1 MPASYAVLSEEEM
14 TYLDGGADYSFNVGD
29 YTVTLHPEVLVTY
42 AMNVVV
48 NGVYML
54 SQGSFQYF
62 INTFK
67 EGLSDGLSLTGVVKH
82 NWNRMNT
89 WSRVA
94 TVGMAGLAGY
104 YAYAQ
109 VRSMSLSLKN
119 LFGSMFG
126 TTTNTDTQD
135 RMLCFRRKNSGPFR
149 AAANSRILWM
159 SFWAAFI
166 CTILHWA
173 KGSFPSLS
181 PSCRCCCSQRSRTWC
196 CLATVSTTS
205 CWHPPFS
212 GWAPRPRKRS
222 SILQPS
228 RRPIPSRCAESI

>member
-1 MPASYAVLSEEEM
+1 MDHTYQSTMLMPASYAVLSEEEM
-14 TYLDGGADYSFNVGD
+14 TYLDAVEVGHFFFRENRIGGGADYNFNVGK
-29 YTVTLHPEVLVTY
+29 YTVTFHPEVLVTY

-67 EGLSDGLSLTGVVKH
+67 EGLSDGLSLPGVVKH

-94 TVGMAGLAGY
+94 TVGMAGLGGY

-109 VRSMSLSLKN
+109 VRSMYLSLKN
-119 LFGSMFG
+119 LFGSVFG

-135 RMLCFRRKNSGPFR
+135 PSV
-149 AAANSRILWM
+149 AAGL
-159 SFWAAFI
+159 AA
-166 CTILHWA
+166 
-173 KGSFPSLS
+173 
-181 PSCRCCCSQRSRTWC
+181 
-196 CLATVSTTS
+196 
-205 CWHPPFS
+205 
-212 GWAPRPRKRS
+212 
-222 SILQPS
+222 
-228 RRPIPSRCAESI
+228 

>member
-104 YAYAQ
+104 YVYAQ
-109 VRSMSLSLKN
+109 VRSMYLSLKN
-119 LFGSMFG
+119 LFGSMIWHYHEYRH
-126 TTTNTDTQD
+126 T
-135 RMLCFRRKNSGPFR
+135 
-149 AAANSRILWM
+149 
-159 SFWAAFI
+159 
-166 CTILHWA
+166 
-173 KGSFPSLS
+173 GSFRGRRSGRLS
-181 PSCRCCCSQRSRTWC
+181 VSGFCLKGVFVHEKAPTAFVVCCAFGGRT
-196 CLATVSTTS
+196 ADR
-205 CWHPPFS
+205 F
-212 GWAPRPRKRS
+212 G
-222 SILQPS
+222 
-228 RRPIPSRCAESI
+228 RR

>member
-1 MPASYAVLSEEEM
+1 MLIGFSSEEELSGQQLHLIFNDL
-14 TYLDGGADYSFNVGD
+14 TGNCFAAGAGWGYSFNVGD

-109 VRSMSLSLKN
+109 VRSMYLSLKN
-119 LFGSMFG
+119 LFGSVFG

-135 RMLCFRRKNSGPFR
+135 PSV
-149 AAANSRILWM
+149 AAGL
-159 SFWAAFI
+159 AA
-166 CTILHWA
+166 
-173 KGSFPSLS
+173 
-181 PSCRCCCSQRSRTWC
+181 
-196 CLATVSTTS
+196 
-205 CWHPPFS
+205 
-212 GWAPRPRKRS
+212 
-222 SILQPS
+222 
-228 RRPIPSRCAESI
+228 

>member
-1 MPASYAVLSEEEM
+1 MDHTYQSTMLMPASYAVLSEEEM

-89 WSRVA
+89 WSRVCLLY
-94 TVGMAGLAGY
+94 T
-104 YAYAQ
+104 
-109 VRSMSLSLKN
+109 
-119 LFGSMFG
+119 
-126 TTTNTDTQD
+126 
-135 RMLCFRRKNSGPFR
+135 
-149 AAANSRILWM
+149 
-159 SFWAAFI
+159 
-166 CTILHWA
+166 
-173 KGSFPSLS
+173 S
-181 PSCRCCCSQRSRTWC
+181 PS
-196 CLATVSTTS
+196 
-205 CWHPPFS
+205 
-212 GWAPRPRKRS
+212 PRD
-222 SILQPS
+222 
-228 RRPIPSRCAESI
+228 A

>member
-1 MPASYAVLSEEEM
+1 MSVTTRYLTPGSSGHLCHECGGERRLYAEPGFLPVL
-14 TYLDGGADYSFNVGD
+14 
-29 YTVTLHPEVLVTY
+29 
-42 AMNVVV
+42 
-48 NGVYML
+48 
-54 SQGSFQYF
+54 

-109 VRSMSLSLKN
+109 VRSMYLSLKN

-135 RMLCFRRKNSGPFR
+135 PSV
-149 AAANSRILWM
+149 AAGL
-159 SFWAAFI
+159 AA
-166 CTILHWA
+166 
-173 KGSFPSLS
+173 
-181 PSCRCCCSQRSRTWC
+181 
-196 CLATVSTTS
+196 
-205 CWHPPFS
+205 
-212 GWAPRPRKRS
+212 
-222 SILQPS
+222 
-228 RRPIPSRCAESI
+228 

>member
-1 MPASYAVLSEEEM
+1 MDHTYQSTMLMPASYAVLSEEEM

-109 VRSMSLSLKN
+109 VRSMYLSLKA
-119 LFGSMFG
+119 
-126 TTTNTDTQD
+126 
-135 RMLCFRRKNSGPFR
+135 LCLALPRIPTH
-149 AAANSRILWM
+149 RILPWPQVWPPEC
-159 SFWAAFI
+159 FGF
-166 CTILHWA
+166 L
-173 KGSFPSLS
+173 PE
-181 PSCRCCCSQRSRTWC
+181 RS
-196 CLATVSTTS
+196 V
-205 CWHPPFS
+205 
-212 GWAPRPRKRS
+212 RS
-222 SILQPS
+222 
-228 RRPIPSRCAESI
+228 

>member
-1 MPASYAVLSEEEM
+1 MDHTYQSTMLMPASYAVLSEEEM
-14 TYLDGGADYSFNVGD
+14 TYLDGGADYNFNVGK
-29 YTVTLHPEVLVTY
+29 YTVTFHPEVLVTY

-62 INTFK
+62 IN
-67 EGLSDGLSLTGVVKH
+67 TGVVKH

-109 VRSMSLSLKN
+109 VRSMYLSLKN

-135 RMLCFRRKNSGPFR
+135 PSV
-149 AAANSRILWM
+149 AAGL
-159 SFWAAFI
+159 AA
-166 CTILHWA
+166 
-173 KGSFPSLS
+173 
-181 PSCRCCCSQRSRTWC
+181 
-196 CLATVSTTS
+196 
-205 CWHPPFS
+205 
-212 GWAPRPRKRS
+212 
-222 SILQPS
+222 
-228 RRPIPSRCAESI
+228 

>member
-1 MPASYAVLSEEEM
+1 MDHTYQSTMLMPASYAVLSEEEM

-109 VRSMSLSLKN
+109 VRSMYLSLKN
-119 LFGSMFG
+119 LFGSMYHEYRH
-126 TTTNTDTQD
+126 T
-135 RMLCFRRKNSGPFR
+135 
-149 AAANSRILWM
+149 
-159 SFWAAFI
+159 
-166 CTILHWA
+166 
-173 KGSFPSLS
+173 GSFRGRRSGRLS
-181 PSCRCCCSQRSRTWC
+181 VSDFCLKGVFVHEKAPTAFVVCCAFGGRT
-196 CLATVSTTS
+196 ADRFGRRRTQG
-205 CWHPPFS
+205 FS
-212 GWAPRPRKRS
+212 G
-222 SILQPS
+222 
-228 RRPIPSRCAESI
+228 

>member
-1 MPASYAVLSEEEM
+1 MDHTYQSTMLMPASYAVLSEEEM

-104 YAYAQ
+104 YRHTESFRGR
-109 VRSMSLSLKN
+109 RSGRLSVSGFCLKGVFVHEKAPTAFVVCCA
-119 LFGSMFG
+119 FGGRTADRFG
-126 TTTNTDTQD
+126 RRRTQ
-135 RMLCFRRKNSGPFR
+135 G
-149 AAANSRILWM
+149 
-159 SFWAAFI
+159 
-166 CTILHWA
+166 
-173 KGSFPSLS
+173 
-181 PSCRCCCSQRSRTWC
+181 
-196 CLATVSTTS
+196 
-205 CWHPPFS
+205 FS
-212 GWAPRPRKRS
+212 G
-222 SILQPS
+222 
-228 RRPIPSRCAESI
+228 

>member
-1 MPASYAVLSEEEM
+1 MDHTYQSTMLMPASYAVLSEEEM
-14 TYLDGGADYSFNVGD
+14 TYLDGGADYNFNVGK
-29 YTVTLHPEVLVTY
+29 YTVTFHPEVLVTY

-67 EGLSDGLSLTGVVKH
+67 EGLYDGLSLTGVVKH

-109 VRSMSLSLKN
+109 VRSMYLSLKN

-126 TTTNTDTQD
+126 TTTNTDTQ
-135 RMLCFRRKNSGPFR
+135 NPAV
-149 AAANSRILWM
+149 AAGL
-159 SFWAAFI
+159 AA
-166 CTILHWA
+166 
-173 KGSFPSLS
+173 
-181 PSCRCCCSQRSRTWC
+181 
-196 CLATVSTTS
+196 
-205 CWHPPFS
+205 
-212 GWAPRPRKRS
+212 
-222 SILQPS
+222 
-228 RRPIPSRCAESI
+228 